1 MDSIDKYELLD
12 IEKKESATAFCDT
25 NIAHNLAKDYFKTI
39 HHILDFGNLDQ
50 VKLNF
55 DTNLLT
61 LLLPPH

>member
-25 NIAHNLAKDYFKTI
+25 NIAHNLAKDYFKTV

-50 VKLNF
+50 VNAK
-55 DTNLLT
+55 TNLPVP
-61 LLLPPH
+61 LLFPPLH